1 VIFTP
6 KEIKILEE
14 IKFEHNK
21 AILTASG
28 KQLLDEV
35 ADVIKANRRS
45 FRQIS
50 VEGHTNKLGTYKHN
64 MKLSAARAVTVKE
77 YLMSRGIEGQLLL
90 TSGYG
95 YNRPKRVP
103 GLPKAAQLEANRRVE
118 FRVIK

>member
-1 VIFTP
+1 
-6 KEIKILEE
+6 
-14 IKFEHNK
+14 
-21 AILTASG
+21 
-28 KQLLDEV
+28 
-35 ADVIKANRRS
+35 
-45 FRQIS
+45 
-50 VEGHTNKLGTYKHN
+50 